1 MNKIKI
7 SQKNIDKLKKYLDN
21 GKNIKPA
28 YERAGS
34 NSNRAQANK

>member
-21 GKNIKPA
+21 GKNIKLA